1 LGRLSPSSGL
11 RRAEARLYPALCGR
25 DTNTLSG
32 SRRLTSTYNR
42 AHHRFAVALAAATF
56 VLLIAGA
63 LVTSNDAGLAVP
75 DWPTSFGSIYRIP
88 PMVGGVLFEHGHRMV
103 AQLIGL
109 LTIVMAVW
117 TWRVEPR
124 RWMRRL
130 ALGALALVIFQGVL
144 GGTTVLNYLPPAVSS
159 AHATFAQTFFCVTVL
174 MALFTGRSWV
184 GEERVALRDE
194 GTPGLRTLSMVLLA
208 GLFAQLVLG
217 AAFRHVWT
225 KLGPAGA
232 NRIPAEEITGTY
244 LIPHVLNA
252 LLVTSLLILV
262 AVRVL
267 ARYGNVRA
275 LRRPA
280 VAMLFL
286 VAAQLMLGFGAYLAR
301 VEWGRDAAQ
310 PHPFMVWS
318 TVAHVVVGAALLGSA
333 TVLTAQ
339 VYRNLRSQEQ
349 VALAGKAATA

>member
-1 LGRLSPSSGL
+1 M
-11 RRAEARLYPALCGR
+11 
-25 DTNTLSG
+25 
-32 SRRLTSTYNR
+32 
-42 AHHRFAVALAAATF
+42 LASATF
-56 VLLIAGA
+56 VLLVAGA

-88 PMVGGVLFEHGHRMV
+88 PMVGGVRFEHSHRMI
-103 AQLIGL
+103 AELIGL

-117 TWRVEPR
+117 TWRADAR
-124 RWMRRL
+124 GWLRRL

-159 AHATFAQTFFCVTVL
+159 AHATFAQTFFCVAVL
-174 MALFTGRSWV
+174 MALFTSRSWV
-184 GEERVALRDE
+184 GQDRLALRDE
-194 GTPGLRTLSMVLLA
+194 GTPGLRTLSVVLLVA
-208 GLFAQLVLG
+208 LYAQLILG

-225 KLGPAGA
+225 KLGPTGA
-232 NRIPAEEITGTY
+232 NRIAAEQITGAY
-244 LIPHVLNA
+244 LVPHVLNA
-252 LLVTSLLILV
+252 LLVTALLIWV
-262 AVRVL
+262 ATRVL
-267 ARYGNVRA
+267 ARYGNVST

-280 VAMLFL
+280 TVLLFL

-318 TVAHVVVGAALLGSA
+318 TVAHVVTGAALLGTSV
-333 TVLTAQ
+333 VLTAQ

-349 VALAGKAATA
+349 EEVAVASEKATA